1 MKIIKSL
8 IVLFALISAIS
19 SFGQSKESYLCGQPT
34 KKGNPCRNRVTQ
46 EGTKCWMHGG
56 SIKND
61 VRIIAVQCSA
71 IAKSTQQQCKNKT
84 TNQNG
89 LCHVHGK

>member
-1 MKIIKSL
+1 M
-8 IVLFALISAIS
+8 SA
-19 SFGQSKESYLCGQPT
+19 FGQSKETHLCGEPT
-34 KKGNPCRNRVTQ
+34 KKGTPCKNRVTQ

-71 IAKSTQQQCKNKT
+71 IAKSTQQQCKNKA